1 MAKPLPPHP
10 NVRKCTHIKVTGQQ
24 CGSAKER
31 SLRRKPWDRTQK
43 QSSSEGAKEPS
54 RSILGQ
60 GRELERIR
68 TDPTSRSR
76 DPRRKGRKLAR
87 SPRRL
92 RVRRNQRTEQG
103 SPGNSGA

>member
-1 MAKPLPPHP
+1 
-10 NVRKCTHIKVTGQQ
+10 VGQNPKTIQ
-24 CGSAKER
+24 
-31 SLRRKPWDRTQK
+31 LRR
-43 QSSSEGAKEPS
+43 SEEPS
-54 RSILGQ
+54 RSILGE

-76 DPRRKGRKLAR
+76 DPRRNGRKLAR

-103 SPGNSGA
+103 SLGNSGAWPVRQTGFEDLSSKH